1 MICLSSVPLFLKL
14 FVRELPWYKESINDA
29 PHARFQL
36 VGARLLPLRL
46 RESARTRVHPE
57 SLNLSIVES
66 CCLLIGIKATA
77 FVCIAPYQHF

>member
-1 MICLSSVPLFLKL
+1 MICLSSVPLFLKS
-14 FVRELPWYKESINDA
+14 FVRELPWYRESINDA

-57 SLNLSIVES
+57 SLSKHCRIVLPADRHQGYSISVYRA
-66 CCLLIGIKATA
+66 LPAL
-77 FVCIAPYQHF
+77 